1 MKFIT
6 IEEHVHYSKLADATW
21 AALSKEAPYLGKAS
35 PAGLPYHVP
44 SDTLKERI
52 ADMDAGGIDLQV
64 LSYAAY
70 PQLLPADEAVLAAKA
85 ANDDLA
91 EMIRQYPNRLSGFAT
106 LPWSDPDAA
115 AKELARTVK
124 TLNLKGA
131 LIAGRPSP
139 EALFLDD
146 LAYQPVLEMAT
157 ALNVPIYIHPGY
169 PVPAVRESY
178 YSGLSDLVSDRLSL
192 FGWGWHA
199 EAGIQILRMI
209 LSGVFDRNPNL
220 QLIAGHWGEMIPF
233 FLSRLDEALPQEAT
247 GLPHTISKYFVSHVY
262 VTPSGMFDWPHF
274 QFILQV
280 MGADRVIYS
289 VDYPYINND
298 KAVSFLQE
306 APISQL
312 EKEKISH
319 LNAEKL
325 LSLHS

>member
-6 IEEHVHYSKLADATW
+6 IEEHIHYSQLAETTW
-21 AALSKEAPYLGKAS
+21 PSLAKEAPYLGKAS
-35 PAGLPYHVP
+35 PAGLAYHVP

-52 ADMDAGGIDLQV
+52 SDMDAGEIDFQV

-91 EMIRQYPNRLSGFAT
+91 QLIQQYPDRLSGFAT
-106 LPWSDPDAA
+106 LPWSDPKAA
-115 AKELARTVK
+115 AEELARAVRK
-124 TLNLKGA
+124 LNLKGA
-131 LIAGRPSP
+131 LIAGRPSSD
-139 EALFLDD
+139 AIFLDD
-146 LAYQPVLEMAT
+146 LAYQPVLEMAA

-169 PVPAVRESY
+169 PVPAVRDSY
-178 YSGLSDLVSDRLSL
+178 YSGLSELVSDRLSL

-233 FLSRLDEALPQEAT
+233 FLSRLDEALPREAT
-247 GLPHTISKYFVSHVY
+247 GLPHTISAYFTNHVY
-262 VTPSGMFDWPHF
+262 VTPSGMFDWPHL

-298 KAVSFLQE
+298 RAISFLQE
-306 APISQL
+306 APISQID
-312 EKEKISH
+312 KEKISH

-325 LSLHS
+325 LYLK